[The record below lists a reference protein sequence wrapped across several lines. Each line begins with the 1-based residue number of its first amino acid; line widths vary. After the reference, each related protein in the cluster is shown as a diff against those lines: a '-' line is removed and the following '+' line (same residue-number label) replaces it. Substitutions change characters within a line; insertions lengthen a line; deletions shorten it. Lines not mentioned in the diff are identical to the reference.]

1 MNRTLARTVLAAAS
15 LSMWVALVSCGGD
28 DGGNPVNPGGTPDV
42 TISIKAGS
50 SNLGANAYTPNPDTV
65 TVGTKVS
72 WKNNDGVV
80 HTATADAGAFNTGNI
95 GAGATSAPI
104 TMGTAGS
111 FPYHCAIAGHNMTGT
126 LVVE

>member
-1 MNRTLARTVLAAAS
+1 MNRTMARTVLAAAS
-15 LSMWVALVSCGGD
+15 LSMCVALVSCGGD

-72 WKNNDGVV
+72 WKNNDSMP
-80 HTATADAGAFNTGNI
+80 HTATATGAFNTGNI
-95 GAGATSAPI
+95 AAGATSAPI
-104 TMGTAGS
+104 TMGTVGS
-111 FPYHCAIAGHNMTGT
+111 FPYVCTIAGHNMTGT